1 MTSRSSRLPPRQLAP
16 RTEVS
21 SLRSR
26 AFSRRSRRERHLG
39 AGPRGLARVDVLR
52 RSAEPVGRLLRN
64 LARGCGKPRTK
75 FGTVSSIISQS
86 AARPSGEQHPS
97 CTAEL
102 PRMLTASG
110 ANTTVLVGLEPDRH
124 PVFVAAAQAG
134 RLDVYFCNDGR
145 SALEL
150 AKTIQVDAWVIASV
164 LPDMAGLR
172 LRSILEHRRRT
183 AAASPRVEG
192 SPALPPSRRAP
203 VTFLVAARQDEGEER
218 RALEAGVHGYLI
230 DEGRKRAVPSSPPPA
245 VAGDSETHISPT
257 IAIHQSQRRNQAPPQ
272 TRGSPEDTPP
282 PGGIVRRELAR
293 SQPSAHGG
301 SADAPGREPN
311 QVISLPAVMTATG
324 LAACG

>member
-39 AGPRGLARVDVLR
+39 AGPRGLAKVDVLR

-97 CTAEL
+97 CTADL

-110 ANTTVLVGLEPDRH
+110 ARTTVLVGLEPDRH
-124 PVFVAAAQAG
+124 PAFVAAGQAG

-150 AKTIQVDAWVIASV
+150 AKSIRVDAWVIASV

-183 AAASPRVEG
+183 AAASPGVE
-192 SPALPPSRRAP
+192 SIPLLPTSRRAP
-203 VTFLVAARQDEGEER
+203 VTFLVAAHQDEGEER
-218 RALEAGVHGYLI
+218 RALEAGVHGYLV
-230 DEGRKRAVPSSPPPA
+230 DDGPNRAAPTSPAPA
-245 VAGDSETHISPT
+245 AGDSATRVSPT
-257 IAIHQSQRRNQAPPQ
+257 VVIHQSQRRNQSPPR
-272 TRGSPEDTPP
+272 TRGSPVETPTL
-282 PGGIVRRELAR
+282 GGLVTCRAAVSCRD
-293 SQPSAHGG
+293 PF
-301 SADAPGREPN
+301 P
-311 QVISLPAVMTATG
+311 VIGLPAVMTATG
-324 LAACG
+324 LVACG

>member
-26 AFSRRSRRERHLG
+26 AFSRRSSRERHLG
-39 AGPRGLARVDVLR
+39 AGPRGLARVGVLR

-64 LARGCGKPRTK
+64 LARGSGGLGTKSRTVPSL
-75 FGTVSSIISQS
+75 VSQVS
-86 AARPSGEQHPS
+86 ARSSREQCPS
-97 CTAEL
+97 CTADL
-102 PRMLTASG
+102 PRMLTATG
-110 ANTTVLVGLEPDRH
+110 ARTAVLVGLEPDRH
-124 PVFVAAAQAG
+124 PTFLAAGQAG

-164 LPDMAGLR
+164 LPDMVGLR
-172 LRSILEHRRRT
+172 LRSILENRRRSAT
-183 AAASPRVEG
+183 ASPRVE
-192 SPALPPSRRAP
+192 SIALLPTSRRAP
-203 VTFLVAARQDEGEER
+203 VMFFVAARQDEGEER

-230 DEGRKRAVPSSPPPA
+230 DDGPKRSTPVPSAPT
-245 VAGDSETHISPT
+245 AGDSQTHGSPT
-257 IAIHQSQRRNQAPPQ
+257 IAIHQSQRRNQSPPQ